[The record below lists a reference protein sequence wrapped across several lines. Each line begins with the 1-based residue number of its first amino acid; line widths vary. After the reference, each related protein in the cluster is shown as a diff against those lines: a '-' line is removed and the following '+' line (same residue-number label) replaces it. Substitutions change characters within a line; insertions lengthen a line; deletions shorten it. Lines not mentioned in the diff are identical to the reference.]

1 MHWEAKFTLCSFQH
15 IWTPDVIIHDLVK
28 FNKPEIL
35 NQVWNGNFY
44 TICQLPGWCPG
55 NFQWQASLLQSEVV
69 SNYFF
74 QSWNINHQREFAKN
88 LLGATSPWFAKQ
100 WSLASTRWII
110 TNAISSW
117 QAVSVDSCSSIVKW
131 FNISKHQIIP
141 VSSLTLYILSDL
153 LCKCFCR
160 VITLQCF
167 SLQDKIHPPTLNT
180 YDIFFSVQSNQ
191 VCHKL
196 ANQKTPNIWILSIF
210 NYHIYFRSKLV
221 IFLSFFQLDMTR
233 SIWSLRAN
241 GCIGWKWYSMIFW
254 L

>member
-74 QSWNINHQREFAKN
+74 QSWNINHQKSFRSDITVVCKAMEFGLYPLDNHKCYLILTSCKCGQ
-88 LLGATSPWFAKQ
+88 LLKYCQMIQYFQTSNNICFIYNIIYIV
-100 WSLASTRWII
+100 WSTLQMFLSCDHITMFFHFRIRSTHPHLIHFTYFSLCSQTRF
-110 TNAISSW
+110 AISW
-117 QAVSVDSCSSIVKW
+117 QIKRPPISEYCPYSITISTFDQSS
-131 FNISKHQIIP
+131 
-141 VSSLTLYILSDL
+141 SSFYL
-153 LCKCFCR
+153 
-160 VITLQCF
+160 
-167 SLQDKIHPPTLNT
+167 
-180 YDIFFSVQSNQ
+180 
-191 VCHKL
+191 
-196 ANQKTPNIWILSIF
+196 
-210 NYHIYFRSKLV
+210 
-221 IFLSFFQLDMTR
+221 FFQLDMTR

-241 GCIGWKWYSMIFW
+241 GCIGWKWHSMNFW

>member
-1 MHWEAKFTLCSFQH
+1 MSSSMTWSSSTSLKS
-15 IWTPDVIIHDLVK
+15 WTRSK
-28 FNKPEIL
+28 MERN
-35 NQVWNGNFY
+35 

-69 SNYFF
+69 SNHFF
-74 QSWNINHQREFAKN
+74 QSWNINHQREFAKKSFRSDITVVCKAMEFGLYPLDN
-88 LLGATSPWFAKQ
+88 HKCYLILTSCKCGQLLKYCQMIQYFQTSNNIFYIYN
-100 WSLASTRWII
+100 II
-110 TNAISSW
+110 
-117 QAVSVDSCSSIVKW
+117 
-131 FNISKHQIIP
+131 
-141 VSSLTLYILSDL
+141 YILSDL

-221 IFLSFFQLDMTR
+221 IFLSFVFQLDMTR

-241 GCIGWKWYSMIFW
+241 GCIGCKWYSMIFW